1 MSQHKYNDKSMWRY
15 NTYPSNQLL
24 NKFACICVFTDC
36 TAHTETVGAYLV
48 RAIFSLA
55 LCRELN
61 GSRINF
67 SPFRV
72 PSLNLNGMNKIF
84 LENWY
89 FCSTTSNLKSWH
101 INVCIHTYFEI
112 LQHFTSHKNGKRK
125 KKSFPVQNRIL
136 LIKQLQLWA
145 ILMCGFNPRKW
156 ISFVRNDV
164 KREWLLFKI
173 N

>member
-1 MSQHKYNDKSMWRY
+1 MCVYWMLSSYRNSWRILG
-15 NTYPSNQLL
+15 S
-24 NKFACICVFTDC
+24 CVF
-36 TAHTETVGAYLV
+36 
-48 RAIFSLA
+48 FSLA
-55 LCRELN
+55 LCRKLN

-72 PSLNLNGMNKIF
+72 PSLNLNGMNKIS

-89 FCSTTSNLKSWH
+89 FCSTTFKLKSWH
-101 INVCIHTYFEI
+101 INVIHIRILKFCSISLATRMEI
-112 LQHFTSHKNGKRK
+112 EKNI
-125 KKSFPVQNRIL
+125 FPVQNRIL

-145 ILMCGFNPRKW
+145 ILMCGFNPRKC

-164 KREWLLFKI
+164 KRERPLFKI